1 MPGRED
7 VTDLLNGVGEAAAT
21 MSPDPNSG
29 VLSPQ
34 AASTSGPS
42 NLQEEMS
49 MKSGSPQTNFS
60 PNFSVATEE
69 PIEPDHGDT
78 ALRDRRLR
86 ALERNRR
93 LKRAAR
99 ERKAQRDRKKAEDE
113 QVDLG
118 VRMRLLNMGM
128 GEDEAAYLMR
138 DYETRWTRDDVQLR
152 VRRQVA
158 MDDEEDESS
167 QDEQEDDDGEDDED
181 DEDDEAMNELLAL
194 DNLLDDG
201 PEQDRDVFGGRSD
214 HDQVDYDLRSSG
226 ASDDGMDGTLQTP
239 RRTVSTTQVGFGAVA
254 VLTVFPFQRRD
265 SRASTKRPSL
275 REIPPK
281 SKSSWTS
288 SSPTMHRNATLW
300 SSGPCRPTS
309 STC

>member
-7 VTDLLNGVGEAAAT
+7 VTDLLNGVGEAAAM
-21 MSPDPNSG
+21 MSPDSNSG
-29 VLSPQ
+29 VLSSQ
-34 AASTSGPS
+34 AASMSGPS

-152 VRRQVA
+152 VRRRVA

-167 QDEQEDDDGEDDED
+167 QDEQDDADDEADED
-181 DEDDEAMNELLAL
+181 DEVMDEIHGL
-194 DNLLDDG
+194 DNLLDDS
-201 PEQDRDVFGGRSD
+201 PERDQDVFGGRSD
-214 HDQVDYDLRSSG
+214 HDQVDYVLRSSG
-226 ASDDGMDGTLQTP
+226 ASDNDMDDTLQTP
-239 RRTVSTTQVGFGAVA
+239 RRTVSSGQVECHAVA
-254 VLTVFPFQRRD
+254 RFNALSPYDTEIQEYRRSVLHCGRFHTDRNHSGRHHLQLCT
-265 SRASTKRPSL
+265 AMLPSGQADL
-275 REIPPK
+275 
-281 SKSSWTS
+281 
-288 SSPTMHRNATLW
+288 A
-300 SSGPCRPTS
+300 G
-309 STC
+309 

>member
-7 VTDLLNGVGEAAAT
+7 VTDLLNGVGEAAAM

-69 PIEPDHGDT
+69 PIEPGHGDI

-152 VRRQVA
+152 VRRRVA
-158 MDDEEDESS
+158 MDEEDESS
-167 QDEQEDDDGEDDED
+167 EDEQEDDEGEE
-181 DEDDEAMNELLAL
+181 DEDDEAMDEIHGL
-194 DNLLDDG
+194 DNLLDDA
-201 PEQDRDVFGGRSD
+201 PERDRDVFTGSSD

-226 ASDDGMDGTLQTP
+226 ASDDGMDDTLQTP
-239 RRTVSTTQVGFGAVA
+239 RRTVSSGQVDRRVVA
-254 VLTVFPFQRRD
+254 VLIASCLRRRD
-265 SRASTKRPSL
+265 SRASMKRPSL
-275 REIPPK
+275 REIPHR
-281 SKSSWTS
+281 SKSFWTS

-300 SSGPCRPTS
+300 SNGPYRPTS

>member
-7 VTDLLNGVGEAAAT
+7 VTDLLNGVGEAAAM

-118 VRMRLLNMGM
+118 VRMRLLNMGL

-152 VRRQVA
+152 VRRRVA
-158 MDDEEDESS
+158 MDDEEDGSS
-167 QDEQEDDDGEDDED
+167 EDEQEDDDGEDDED
-181 DEDDEAMNELLAL
+181 DEAMDEIHGL

-201 PEQDRDVFGGRSD
+201 PERDRDVFGGRSD
-214 HDQVDYDLRSSG
+214 HDQVDYDLQSSG
-226 ASDDGMDGTLQTP
+226 ASDNGMDDTLQTP
-239 RRTVSTTQVGFGAVA
+239 RRTVSTIQAGFSAVA
-254 VLTVFPFQRRD
+254 VLMVSPFQRRD

-288 SSPTMHRNATLW
+288 SFPIMHRNATRW